1 MPRIAL
7 MMGCLLFAAG
17 NALGQAVEIRPGA
30 ARDARMPV
38 AVPKVV
44 AATPALQSIAD
55 EMTATLRSDMEFTGV
70 FRVIPESQFPPG
82 FTGFTTDASQINF
95 TSWQATPA
103 ELLLYMVISSGPG
116 DRIEA
121 ECRLF
126 DIESGVQVVG
136 KQLEGAPGWR
146 RFLAHRFADETLLHV
161 TGVAGVATSQI
172 IFSASTDDPRVK
184 DLYIADYDGAMMRRL
199 TEHNSIS
206 INAAVSPDGRRV
218 AYVSFKDRYHFLY
231 VLELETG
238 VSTALSK
245 RVGMN
250 SSPAWHPNGNSLA
263 MVLSK
268 DGNAEIYSINADGSN
283 LQRLTNEPS
292 LDTSP
297 TFSPNGARIAF
308 VSDRFGL
315 PQVCVMNADGSG
327 VTRLSYQGG
336 SAYDPVWS
344 PDGRYIAYVGVR
356 SGEGQQIYMLEVD
369 NPQNYRRLTDAR
381 NNESPSWSQDSRHVV
396 FSTTRRGRPE
406 LWTVTIE
413 TGEERPVPNLNLR
426 AQGPTWGPRRE

>member
-1 MPRIAL
+1 MPRLL
-7 MMGCLLFAAG
+7 MILGCLVLAAG
-17 NALGQAVEIRPGA
+17 TAFSQAVEIRPGA
-30 ARDARMPV
+30 RADTRMPV

-44 AATPALQSIAD
+44 AATPDLQAYAE
-55 EMTATLRSDMEFTGV
+55 EMTQTLRNDMNVTGV

-82 FTGFTTDASQINF
+82 FNGFTMDASQINF

-103 ELLLYMVISSGPG
+103 ELLLYMSISRGPG

-126 DIESGVQVVG
+126 DIETGTQVVG
-136 KQLEGAPGWR
+136 KQLQGAPGWR
-146 RFLAHRFADETLLHV
+146 RFLAHRFADETLLYV
-161 TGVAGVATSQI
+161 TGVPGVATSQI
-172 IFSASTDDPRVK
+172 VFSASTDDPRIK
-184 DLYIADYDGAMMRRL
+184 ELYIADYDGAMMRRL

-206 INAAVSPDGRRV
+206 INAAMSPDGRRV

-238 VSTALSK
+238 VSTPLSK

-250 SSPAWHPNGNSLA
+250 SSPAWHPGGNRLA

-268 DGNAEIYSINADGSN
+268 DGNAEVYTINADGSD
-283 LQRLTNEPS
+283 LTRLTNEPS

-297 TFSPNGARIAF
+297 TWSPDGNRIAF

-315 PQVCVMNADGSG
+315 PQICVMNADGSG
-327 VTRLSYQGG
+327 VRRLSFQGG
-336 SAYDPVWS
+336 SSYDPVWS
-344 PDGRYIAYVGVR
+344 PDGRSIAYVGVR
-356 SGEGQQIYMLEVD
+356 SGEGQQIFVLDVE
-369 NPQNYRRLTDAR
+369 NPDNYRQLTNAR

-396 FSTTRRGRPE
+396 FSSTRGGRPE

-413 TGEERPVPNLNLR
+413 TGEERRVPSLNLR

>member
-1 MPRIAL
+1 MLVA
-7 MMGCLLFAAG
+7 GTAFA
-17 NALGQAVEIRPGA
+17 QAVEIRPGG
-30 ARDARMPV
+30 RGDTRMPV

-44 AATPALQSIAD
+44 AATPDLQSMAD
-55 EMTATLRSDMEFTGV
+55 EMTQALRYDLEFTGV
-70 FRVIPESQFPPG
+70 FRVIPESQFPAG
-82 FTGFTTDASQINF
+82 FGGFSTDPSQINF
-95 TSWQATPA
+95 SSWQSTPA
-103 ELLLYMVISSGPG
+103 ELLLYMSITAGPNN
-116 DRIEA
+116 RIEA

-126 DIESGVQVVG
+126 DIETGAQVVG
-136 KQLEGAPGWR
+136 KQLQGAPGWR
-146 RFLAHRFADETLLHV
+146 RFLAHRFADETLLYV
-161 TGVAGVATSQI
+161 TGVAGVATSQV

-250 SSPAWHPNGNSLA
+250 SSPAWHPNGNRLA

-268 DGNAEIYSINADGSN
+268 DGNAEIYTIDVDGSN
-283 LQRLTNEPS
+283 LTRVTNEAS

-297 TFSPNGARIAF
+297 TWSPDGSRIAF

-315 PQVCVMNADGSG
+315 PQICVMNADGSG

-336 SAYDPVWS
+336 SSYDPVWS

-356 SGEGQQIYMLEVD
+356 SGDGQQIYILEVS
-369 NPQNYRRLTDAR
+369 NPQNFRQLTTDR
-381 NNESPSWSQDSRHVV
+381 NNESPTWSQDSRHVA

-413 TGEERPVPNLNLR
+413 TGDQRVIPNLNLR